1 MPAGSLASQEAHTM
15 PNKLAAAV
23 MGPAESG
30 NEVLQF
36 LGEAAYFWS
45 YRGQLD
51 KAAAIFQAL
60 VALAPNDPVGHLG
73 LAEVYLTQ
81 GKFREADREAETAT
95 RSGTADRRT
104 MAFAYKLRGRALMQ
118 LNRLK
123 EAEKA
128 LLRAV
133 QIDTAGA
140 EGKSAQEILEAARRM
155 GILPPGASPP
165 VP

>member
-1 MPAGSLASQEAHTM
+1 M

-23 MGPAESG
+23 IGPAGSG
-30 NEVLQF
+30 NEVLRF
-36 LGEAAYFWS
+36 LGEAAYLWS

-73 LAEVYLTQ
+73 LSEVYLTQ
-81 GKFREADREAETAT
+81 GKFREAEREAEAAT

-104 MAFAYKLRGRALMQ
+104 TAFAYKLRGRALMQ

-133 QIDTAGA
+133 QIDPGGA